1 MRYVTSLNTK
11 ILSAKMNNFKEILAG
26 QTLNLFERDTI
37 LFSLLLK
44 SEWISGHDVTK
55 VLVKLNKNEWSM
67 GLINLLNPRGPE

>member
-37 LFSLLLK
+37 LFSPLLK
-44 SEWISGHDVTK
+44 PEWISVHDVTK
-55 VLVKLNKNEWSM
+55 MLVKLNKNEWSM
-67 GLINLLNPRGPE
+67 GLINSVTC